1 MKPTAQFGK
10 YLKIANCYDN
20 ELCGYQVLRCVWGQV
35 EKLEIRGS
43 RPVADDQKR
52 HKWMIK
58 MI

>member
-1 MKPTAQFGK
+1 MISN
-10 YLKIANCYDN
+10 YVDIRSW
-20 ELCGYQVLRCVWGQV
+20 VVWLAGQV

-43 RPVADDQKR
+43 RPVAGNQKR